1 MQLCQEKIVL
11 SRRAMKN
18 LSEAVNR
25 IRLDNFK
32 KNCLEI
38 FSSVENVIPDIW
50 EALKAGD
57 E

>member
-1 MQLCQEKIVL
+1 MSGKNCYPERV
-11 SRRAMKN
+11 MKN

-38 FSSVENVIPDIW
+38 FSSVENVIPDFGK
-50 EALKAGD
+50 L
-57 E
+57 